1 MGRED
6 KRGKKK
12 FFFPLFILLVE
23 ALIFWAQRYATLFFF
38 QREGRYGG
46 AEMREVLSSMGVGV

>member
-38 QREGRYGG
+38 FKERADMAVQK
-46 AEMREVLSSMGVGV
+46 